1 MAYMNRLGIWG
12 SKTPFKEFS
21 NFIQAVERRCVGRR
35 KTKPSEDRVMLTFN
49 LCSLILYIRGVG
61 AMEIV
66 AMDMKLRGMYIARQL
81 SFTGV
86 TFKIEEVPLSQKYIC
101 MYNKSVRLVSEI
113 WAVNQYGNLFIFV
126 VLVVFESLSAFAPS
140 SGCVHV
146 RSFSRPHSWLM
157 QSNAW
162 RNLCG
167 ASSGPL
173 IRGSLNT
180 SVSPPRSAEWSSWP
194 ERRSRMERCVFAKF
208 GSVHFKFYLYKVC
221 QEPIN
226 GLFCY

>member
-21 NFIQAVERRCVGRR
+21 NFIQAVERRYVRWQ
-35 KTKPSEDRVMLTFN
+35 KTKPSEDWLMLTFH
-49 LCSLILYIRGVG
+49 LCALILYIRGVG

-101 MYNKSVRLVSEI
+101 MYNKSVRLVSDL
-113 WAVNQYGNLFIFV
+113 WAMNQSGNLFILV
-126 VLVVFESLSAFAPS
+126 VLKVIESLSAFAAS

-146 RSFSRPHSWLM
+146 RSFSRLHSWLM

-173 IRGSLNT
+173 IRDSLNT
-180 SVSPPRSAEWSSWP
+180 SVSPPKSAEWSSWP
-194 ERRSRMERCVFAKF
+194 ERRSRMERWGFAKF
-208 GSVHFKFYLYKVC
+208 WSVNFKY
-221 QEPIN
+221 
-226 GLFCY
+226 